1 MARVRPT
8 EDVRPLSEFRANAAS
23 FVQQVQGTK
32 RPVILTVHGRSAAVL
47 LDVGEYETLLDQLEL
62 LRDVKAAEGQLKR
75 GRTISQ
81 AKAREKV
88 LARFRK

>member
-23 FVQQVQGTK
+23 FVQQVRGTK

-62 LRDVKAAEGQLKR
+62 LRDVKTAEGQLKH
-75 GRTISQ
+75 GRTVSQ
-81 AKAREKV
+81 LKAREKV